1 MYKLLDGKI
10 VSNKILEELKCKVS
24 SLKSIGKKISLCD
37 ILVGNDEASI
47 VYINN
52 KKKKCE
58 EVGITFDLQRFNDD
72 VSEDELLDFI
82 MEKNND
88 KNTNAIFVEMPLPKH
103 INVNKVIDSIDY
115 RKDVDGFSVKNIGSL
130 VANKDCLLPCTAS
143 GIYEL
148 LKVYNI
154 DVKSKNCVILGR
166 SNIVGK
172 PIANILL
179 NNDATVTICHT
190 KTKDIKSY
198 TKMADILVVATRN
211 PRSIDETYIKE
222 GAIVVDVGIH
232 RIENNGNKI
241 ICGDVDFERV
251 KEHVSYIT
259 PVPGG
264 VGSMTTVMLIKNCVD
279 TLKYE

>member
-1 MYKLLDGKI
+1 MYKLLDGKLI
-10 VSNKILEELKCKVS
+10 SNKLLLELKDKIS
-24 SLKSIGKKISLCD
+24 KLKNEGKSISLCD
-37 ILVGNDEASI
+37 IVVGDDEASN

-58 EVGITFDLQRFNDD
+58 EVGINFIIKKFNCD
-72 VSEDELLDFI
+72 VTEEELISFI
-82 MEKNND
+82 KEKNVD
-88 KNTNAIFVEMPLPKH
+88 KNTNSIFVELPLPKH
-103 INVNKVIDSIDY
+103 IDVNKVIDTIDY
-115 RKDVDGFSVKNIGSL
+115 RKDVDGFSIKNIGSL
-130 VANKDCLLPCTAS
+130 VANKECLLPCTAR

-148 LKVYNI
+148 LKAYDI
-154 DVKSKNCVILGR
+154 DLKGKNCVVLGR

-190 KTKDIKSY
+190 KTKDIKYY
-198 TKMADILVVATRN
+198 TRIADILIVATRN
-211 PRSIDETYIKE
+211 PRSIDETYIKD

-232 RIENNGNKI
+232 KIEENGKSV
-241 ICGDVDFERV
+241 ICGDVDFDRV
-251 KEHVSYIT
+251 KDYASYIT

-264 VGSMTTVMLIKNCVD
+264 VGSMTTVMLIKNCID

>member
-10 VSNKILEELKCKVS
+10 ISNKLLEEYKTKIYE
-24 SLKSIGKKISLCD
+24 LKSIGKNISLCD
-37 ILVGNDEASI
+37 IVIGNDEASKL
-47 VYINN
+47 YINN

-58 EVGITFDLQRFNDD
+58 EVGINFDIHCFNENI
-72 VSEDELLDFI
+72 SEEELISFI
-82 MEKNND
+82 NEKNND
-88 KNTNAIFVEMPLPKH
+88 KCTNAIFVELPIPKH
-103 INVNKVIDSIDY
+103 INVNKVIDTIDY
-115 RKDVDGFSVKNIGSL
+115 KKDVDGFSVKNIGAL
-130 VANKDCLLPCTAS
+130 VANKECFLPCTAC

-148 LKVYNI
+148 LKSYDI
-154 DVKSKNCVILGR
+154 DVKGKNCVILGR

-198 TKMADILVVATRN
+198 TKMADILIVATRN
-211 PRSIDETYIKE
+211 PKSIDETYLKE

-232 RIENNGNKI
+232 RIEENGRNI
-241 ICGDVDFERV
+241 ICGDVDFDKV
-251 KEHVSYIT
+251 KDHTSYIT

-264 VGSMTTVMLIKNCVD
+264 VGSMTTAMLIKNCIQTID
-279 TLKYE
+279 YE

>member
-10 VSNKILEELKCKVS
+10 VSNKILDELKNQVYN
-24 SLKSIGKKISLCD
+24 LKSSGIRISLCD
-37 ILVGNDEASI
+37 IVVGNDEASK

-58 EVGITFDLQRFNDD
+58 EVGIEFILKHFDNN
-72 VSEDELLDFI
+72 VSENELVDFI
-82 MEKNND
+82 KEKNND
-88 KNTNAIFVEMPLPKH
+88 KFTNAIFVELPLPSH
-103 INVNKVIDSIDY
+103 INVNKIIDTIDY
-115 RKDVDGFSVKNIGSL
+115 RKDVDGFSIKNIGSL
-130 VANKDCLLPCTAS
+130 VANKDCFLPCTAA
-143 GIYEL
+143 GIFEL
-148 LKVYNI
+148 LKAYNI
-154 DVKSKNCVILGR
+154 DLKGKNCVVLGR

-190 KTKDIKSY
+190 KTKGIKSF
-198 TKMADILVVATRN
+198 TKMADILIVATRN
-211 PRSIDETYIKE
+211 PKGIDETYIKE

-232 RIENNGNKI
+232 RIEENGNNI
-241 ICGDVDFERV
+241 ICGDVDFEKV
-251 KEHVSYIT
+251 KNHTSYIT

-264 VGSMTTVMLIKNCVD
+264 VGSMTTAMLIKNCLQ